1 MNAKSPTIQS
11 CNLESRKT
19 DDMLDVNLAG
29 GSQPARRKPLDAIF
43 GEGKSVRIRRGRA
56 AVMDICAAV
65 HMPLFQVMTWDGK
78 AHETEVL
85 SQKTGP
91 QG

>member
-11 CNLESRKT
+11 CKLESRKT
-19 DDMLDVNLAG
+19 DDMLVANLAG
-29 GSQPARRKPLDAIF
+29 GSQPARRESLDAIF

-65 HMPLFQVMTWDGK
+65 HLPLPGLGGK
-78 AHETEVL
+78 AHDAEVL